1 MPDEARAA
9 LFQRVPSSSGFYL
22 YVNDFWGKGGYY
34 LIVTVRIVAVA
45 DRNVGGMRKRNCHA
59 IRHKPRIVGYV
70 AHIFVSVKWYFG
82 IFHIFQIVG
91 QKCAYP
97 TIVFF
102 GNLLCGFYSV
112 QCGDV
117 DRGICFLSKIHNF
130 LLKYLCLWYN
140 KRRK

>member
-9 LFQRVPSSSGFYL
+9 LFQRVPSSSGICL
-22 YVNDFWGKGGYY
+22 YVNDFWGKGGDL
-34 LIVTVRIVAVA
+34 LIVTVRIFAVA

-59 IRHKPRIVGYV
+59 IRHKPWIVGYV

-91 QKCAYP
+91 QKCDYP

-102 GNLLCGFYSV
+102 GNLLRCLHGM
-112 QCGDV
+112 QCGNIDCGVCADV
-117 DRGICFLSKIHNF
+117 KDYGFMM
-130 LLKYLCLWYN
+130 
-140 KRRK
+140 